1 MLMQAILGFVPD
13 APRNKLYIDPLL
25 PAWLPD
31 LTVIDMRVGQHK
43 LEIRFW
49 REGERTQF
57 EVIKGD
63 GAIVVRR
70 DMARKLPTLEAEY
83 ERVP

>member
-1 MLMQAILGFVPD
+1 
-13 APRNKLYIDPLL
+13 LL

-31 LTVIDMRVGQHK
+31 LTVIDMRVGQHT
-43 LEIRFW
+43 LDIRFW

-70 DMARKLPTLEAEY
+70 DMAQQFPTLEAEY
-83 ERVP
+83 ERV